1 MNQKTPKSA
10 LITGASNGI
19 GKALAEEFAAAGHTV
34 IVSARSEARLQAL
47 ASQWRQQYGVAV
59 HVLPSDLSQPGAALA
74 LAREVKALGLEI
86 DFLVNNAGVGLFG
99 EFEHNDGEA
108 EVAMMRLNMES
119 LVLLTREF
127 LPVLKARQGRI
138 MNVASTA
145 AFQPGPYMA
154 VYYATKAFVLSFSE
168 AIAEELSGSGVKVT
182 ALCPGPTASG
192 FQDLASMQDSSL
204 VKGKRLPTSEA
215 VAKAGFRAMQR
226 GQRVY
231 IPGVMNRLMAWSVRF
246 TPRRVVT
253 AMVRYLSRPVAA

>member
-34 IVSARSEARLQAL
+34 IVSARSEAKLQAL

-204 VKGKRLPTSEA
+204 VKGKRLPTSET

>member
-34 IVSARSEARLQAL
+34 IVSARSEAKLQAL